1 MTWGP
6 GTTEIWGTPLVT
18 RYWKGTRHLLLL
30 TPYISK
36 NIGGGACAP
45 RPTYSAVPEPLI
57 PLTLRIHTLIPI
69 PWIHTLMPV
78 EVYFILLTIIS
89 TKGTI
94 LVRTRM
100 ESMVREK
107 KLTILLHDIRFVLLF
122 YVAYT
127 LQNTTK
133 YFEKVTKLHVELFRK
148 KKALVK
154 STRKGVCTQ
163 ERRLLRTKED

>member
-1 MTWGP
+1 
-6 GTTEIWGTPLVT
+6 
-18 RYWKGTRHLLLL
+18 
-30 TPYISK
+30 
-36 NIGGGACAP
+36 
-45 RPTYSAVPEPLI
+45 
-57 PLTLRIHTLIPI
+57 
-69 PWIHTLMPV
+69 MPV

-107 KLTILLHDIRFVLLF
+107 KLAILLHDIRFVLLF

-148 KKALVK
+148 KKVLVK

-163 ERRLLRTKED
+163 EGRLLRTKED